1 MPLTTIDEG
10 DSESFTLTAGQSID
24 VYTSG
29 VAILKV
35 TSANP
40 DTLARDLRITAPQ
53 QIGPF
58 ARDVSFDLTAV
69 TDEIQYRSGPTP
81 MNGPI
86 LFWDIANDAPP
97 VDNDGRPDGTVL
109 LIKELGVM
117 VKAAGVYEPLFYVN
131 VG

>member
-24 VYTSG
+24 VYTTG
-29 VAILKV
+29 VVTMKV
-35 TSANP
+35 TAAAP
-40 DTLARDLRITAPQ
+40 DTFARDLRITAPQ

-58 ARDVSFDLTAV
+58 AREVSFTLTA
-69 TDEIQYRSGPTP
+69 TAEEAQYRSGPTP
-81 MNGPI
+81 ISGPV

-97 VDNDGRPDGTVL
+97 VDDDGRPDGTVL

-117 VKAAGVYEPLFYVN
+117 VKVAGVYESLFYVS

>member
-10 DSESFTLTAGQSID
+10 DTESITLTAGQSID
-24 VYTSG
+24 VYPAG
-29 VAILKV
+29 VAFLKI

-58 ARDVSFDLTAV
+58 ARNVSFDLTAV
-69 TDEIQYRSGPTP
+69 TDEIQYRSGPSP
-81 MNGPI
+81 VSGPI
-86 LFWDIANDAPP
+86 LVWDIANDAPP
-97 VDNDGRPDGTVL
+97 IDNDGRPDGTIL

-117 VKAAGVYEPLFYVN
+117 VKVAGVYEPLFYVN